1 MLRKGFFIMTAL
13 LLISSVAMATGGY
26 WGPPPLSGSV
36 AQTQSFS
43 IGDICNT
50 GMATVIALTHG
61 DAGAS
66 VNQSLNVSNIQ
77 SSPCG
82 ATPCWDIGKPIGKP
96 KGKPCGPC
104 LPCGPQCDVEA
115 IQTQCADL
123 DQTSGASGH
132 CGIINVNS
140 FLDAGGNQNQ
150 FIGFSTSLK
159 SQTQNLGLA
168 AQQVLTRTDGA
179 GSGGTTNDA
188 KVSQMQAGSNAAGSV
203 FEASTIDAKQVS
215 STGGAANSTTALAT
229 SMMASTSQA
238 QNVF

>member
-1 MLRKGFFIMTAL
+1 MLRKGFLAMTAL
-13 LLISSVAMATGGY
+13 LFISSIAMATGGY
-26 WGPPPLSGSV
+26 NPQPLSGSV

-61 DAGAS
+61 DAGAC
-66 VNQSLNVSNIQ
+66 VNQSLNLNNIQ
-77 SSPCG
+77 SSPCD
-82 ATPCWDIGKPIGKP
+82 ATPCWDIGGK
-96 KGKPCGPC
+96 KCGPC
-104 LPCGPQCDVEA
+104 LPCGSQCDVEA

-123 DQTSGASGH
+123 DQSSSASGN

-140 FLDAGGNQNQ
+140 FLDAGGNQEQ

-159 SQTQNLGLA
+159 SQAQNLGLA

-179 GSGGTTNDA
+179 GGGGTTNDA
-188 KVSQMQAGSNAAGSV
+188 LVSQMQAGSNAGGSV
-203 FEASTIDAKQVS
+203 FEASTIDALQTS
-215 STGGAANSTTALAT
+215 NTGGAANSTTALAT
-229 SMMASTSQA
+229 SMTASTSQA

>member
-1 MLRKGFFIMTAL
+1 
-13 LLISSVAMATGGY
+13 MATGGY
-26 WGPPPLSGSV
+26 YPQPLSGSV

-61 DAGAS
+61 DASAC
-66 VNQSLNVSNIQ
+66 VDQSLNVNNIQ
-77 SSPCG
+77 SSPCN
-82 ATPCWDIGKPIGKP
+82 ATPCWDIGKP

-123 DQTSGASGH
+123 DQTSGASGN

-179 GSGGTTNDA
+179 GGGGTTNDA